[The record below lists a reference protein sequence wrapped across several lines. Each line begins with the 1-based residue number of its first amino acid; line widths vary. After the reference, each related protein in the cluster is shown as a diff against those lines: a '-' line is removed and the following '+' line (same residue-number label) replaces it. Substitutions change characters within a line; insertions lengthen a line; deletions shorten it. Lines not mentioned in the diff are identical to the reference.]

1 MRKSVYVILL
11 VLIAGIA
18 SARPKPIEI
27 PEGYEHDKWNTAP
40 DDAIRK
46 FGAFTSSFDTDDDDT
61 GDGVKDLWG
70 IPQWVAYHMKAFR
83 GSPNTENRPAWFTD
97 NGLKNQGFA
106 PTDDTYKYL
115 KAFRK
120 AHPNWYVRGHLCMK
134 LHAAR
139 ISPEAEWNTHT
150 MLNAVPQRQEFN
162 AGIWLDL
169 EHKTADWADLYSEV
183 WIIAGP
189 VVDLDEPSALLGEPD
204 KDEMLIAIPDALFKI
219 VVRSSPDDHRP
230 DVLAFIYPQQDD
242 GYDDGPYDHTKYLVS
257 VGDIEA
263 ATGLDFFTSLS
274 EADQTAIERKAA
286 TGLWEKININTA
298 TTNQIETIDGIGG
311 ILARRIIEGRPY
323 KTIEEL
329 LNVRGIGPAKL
340 NAIRPHVTAG

>member
-1 MRKSVYVILL
+1 MRKSVYVILS

-83 GSPNTENRPAWFTD
+83 GLPNTGNRPAWFTD

-106 PTDDTYKYL
+106 PTDDTYKYS

-162 AGIWLDL
+162 AGIC
-169 EHKTADWADLYSEV
+169 H
-183 WIIAGP
+183 P
-189 VVDLDEPSALLGEPD
+189 VGWKAFRVDPSVNGILG
-204 KDEMLIAIPDALFKI
+204 
-219 VVRSSPDDHRP
+219 
-230 DVLAFIYPQQDD
+230 YPQM
-242 GYDDGPYDHTKYLVS
+242 G
-257 VGDIEA
+257 GDLCDRDPA
-263 ATGLDFFTSLS
+263 FFNSHLRLTSSLQGN
-274 EADQTAIERKAA
+274 E
-286 TGLWEKININTA
+286 
-298 TTNQIETIDGIGG
+298 ET
-311 ILARRIIEGRPY
+311 R
-323 KTIEEL
+323 
-329 LNVRGIGPAKL
+329 
-340 NAIRPHVTAG
+340 